1 LNRIARTTFG
11 AALVLLSIAAAAAT
25 PVQTHGALRTD
36 RHRIVD
42 QHGQP
47 VALAGP
53 SLFWSNTGWNQEKFY
68 NADAVKT
75 FATGWNASVVRAAM
89 GVDAKGGFLQDRANQ
104 ARVET
109 VVDAAIANGVYVII
123 DWHSHHAERHA
134 DEAVAF
140 FRQMAAKYGH
150 TPNVIYELYNE
161 PLKDAAWTGTIK
173 PYAEKVIAAIRAIDP
188 DNLIIVGT
196 PAWSQDVDIAAADP
210 LKGRNLA
217 YALHFYAGT
226 HRQDL
231 RDKADAAMK
240 LGAPLFV
247 SEWGSVN
254 ADGNGAVDAGE
265 TRLWQ
270 DYLRKHCLSQA
281 QWALSD
287 RKEGASL
294 FKPGT
299 SGTGPWT
306 EADLTD
312 SGKLL
317 REILK
322 NWKTSCQ

>member
-1 LNRIARTTFG
+1 MKTKALL
-11 AALVLLSIAAAAAT
+11 AAVVCLASTAAFAAT
-25 PVQTHGALRTD
+25 PVQLHGALKVEGTRL
-36 RHRIVD
+36 VD
-42 QHGQP
+42 QSGKP

-53 SLFWSNTGWNQEKFY
+53 SFFWSNTGWGQEKFY
-68 NADAVKT
+68 NANAVKT
-75 FATGWNASVVRAAM
+75 FATEWNASVVRAAM
-89 GVDAKGGFLQDRANQ
+89 GVDAKGGYLQDRANE
-104 ARVET
+104 ARVEA

-123 DWHSHHAERHA
+123 DWHSHHAEQYG

-140 FRQMAAKYGH
+140 FRKMATKYGG

-161 PLKDAAWTGTIK
+161 PLKEASWTGTIK

-210 LKGRNLA
+210 LTGTNLL

-226 HRQDL
+226 HKQFL
-231 RDKADAAMK
+231 RDKADAALK
-240 LGAPLFV
+240 KGAPLFV

-254 ADGNGAVDAGE
+254 ADGNGAVDREE
-265 TRLWQ
+265 TLRWQ
-270 DYLRKHCLSQA
+270 DWLRRNCLSQA
-281 QWALSD
+281 QWTVSD
-287 RKEGASL
+287 KKEGASL

-299 SGTGPWT
+299 DGTGPWT

-322 NWKTSCQ
+322 DWKTTCP